1 MHDFDYDAMQK
12 KRIARGASHMKRGS
26 KSKKRTLPS
35 DYLTAAQKR
44 RLNGPVSTYKLD
56 EPMSWESFKAM
67 PEDLQKQYIL
77 RLQENYGAN
86 DEMIGKMFKKSDTVV
101 LRLRNAL
108 NIKPIGKCKL
118 NRNEKAIRDAKWDA
132 FCNGVVGGKPG
143 EPKKIENDEVEETCD
158 EIDDF
163 VGFGDPEIEVEVE
176 VEEPVKAPEQIEIEE
191 MEPIEEPIEEP
202 VKAPEKDK
210 SVDFLMTE
218 KLDVTFVS
226 DSGDLETVFQLLK
239 QLGSHAGRC
248 RIRIEIEAV

>member
-12 KRIARGASHMKRGS
+12 KRIARGAAHMKHGS
-26 KSKKRTLPS
+26 KSKKCTLPS
-35 DYLTAAQKR
+35 DYLTDAQKR

-67 PEDLQKQYIL
+67 PEDLQKKYIL

-86 DEMIGKMFKKSDTVV
+86 DEMIGKMFKKSDTIA
-101 LRLRNAL
+101 LRLRNTL
-108 NIKPIGKCKL
+108 NIKPLGNCKL
-118 NRNEKAIRDAKWDA
+118 NRKEKAIRDAKWDA

-143 EPKKIENDEVEETCD
+143 EPEKVENKDVEESYD
-158 EIDDF
+158 EINDF
-163 VGFGDPEIEVEVE
+163 VGFGDPEVEI
-176 VEEPVKAPEQIEIEE
+176 KE
-191 MEPIEEPIEEP
+191 MDPINPAI
-202 VKAPEKDK
+202 KAPEKEK
-210 SVDFLMTE
+210 PVDFLMTE

-239 QLGSHAGRC
+239 QLGSHTGRC

>member
-26 KSKKRTLPS
+26 KSKKCTLPS

-56 EPMSWESFKAM
+56 EPMSLESFKAM

-77 RLQENYGAN
+77 GLQENYGAN
-86 DEMIGKMFKKSDTVV
+86 DEMIGKMFKKSDTIA

-108 NIKPIGKCKL
+108 NIKPLGKCKL
-118 NRNEKAIRDAKWDA
+118 NRNEKAIRDTKWDA

-143 EPKKIENDEVEETCD
+143 EPKKIENDEVEESCD

-163 VGFGDPEIEVEVE
+163 VGFGDPEVE
-176 VEEPVKAPEQIEIEE
+176 EQIEIEE
-191 MEPIEEPIEEP
+191 MEPVEEP
-202 VKAPEKDK
+202 VKAPEKEK

-239 QLGSHAGRC
+239 QVGSHAGRC
-248 RIRIEIEAV
+248 RIHIEIEAM

>member
-1 MHDFDYDAMQK
+1 M
-12 KRIARGASHMKRGS
+12 
-26 KSKKRTLPS
+26 
-35 DYLTAAQKR
+35 
-44 RLNGPVSTYKLD
+44 STYKLD
-56 EPMSWESFKAM
+56 EPMNWESFKAM
-67 PEDLQKQYIL
+67 PEDLQKKYIL
-77 RLQENYGAN
+77 NLQETYQAN
-86 DEMIGKMFKKSDTVV
+86 NDMLGKMFGVTGVSVCKMRHV
-101 LRLRNAL
+101 LGISA
-108 NIKPIGKCKL
+108 IGQSKMT
-118 NRNEKAIRDAKWDA
+118 RDEVAVRDAKWDA

-143 EPKKIENDEVEETCD
+143 ESKKIENNEVEELHD

-163 VGFGDPEIEVEVE
+163 VGISDPE

-191 MEPIEEPIEEP
+191 IGTFEEPVEEP
-202 VKAPEKDK
+202 VKAPEKEK

>member
-26 KSKKRTLPS
+26 KSKKCTLPS

-56 EPMSWESFKAM
+56 EPMNWESFKAM
-67 PEDLQKQYIL
+67 PEDLQKKYIL
-77 RLQENYGAN
+77 NLQETYQAN
-86 DEMIGKMFKKSDTVV
+86 DKMIGKMFGKSDVTVGEYRKK
-101 LRLRNAL
+101 LRLN
-108 NIKPIGKCKL
+108 PIGKSMMT
-118 NRNEKAIRDAKWDA
+118 RDEKAIRDVKWNT

-143 EPKKIENDEVEETCD
+143 EPKKIENNEVEEPHD

-163 VGFGDPEIEVEVE
+163 VGISDPE

-191 MEPIEEPIEEP
+191 MGPIEEPVEEP
-202 VKAPEKDK
+202 VKAPEKEK

-226 DSGDLETVFQLLK
+226 DFGDLETVFQLLK
-239 QLGSHAGRC
+239 QLGSHAGKC
-248 RIRIEIEAV
+248 RIHIEIEAI

>member
-12 KRIARGASHMKRGS
+12 KRIARGASHMKHNRKGCS
-26 KSKKRTLPS
+26 LPS
-35 DYLTAAQKR
+35 DYLTDAQKR

-67 PEDLQKQYIL
+67 PEDLQKKYIL
-77 RLQENYGAN
+77 NLQETYQAN
-86 DEMIGKMFKKSDTVV
+86 NDMLGKMFGVTGVSVCKMRHALGIGAMGQSKMTRDEVTV
-101 LRLRNAL
+101 
-108 NIKPIGKCKL
+108 
-118 NRNEKAIRDAKWDA
+118 RDAKWDA

-143 EPKKIENDEVEETCD
+143 EPKKIENNEVEEPHD

-163 VGFGDPEIEVEVE
+163 VGFGDPEVE
-176 VEEPVKAPEQIEIEE
+176 EQIEIEE
-191 MEPIEEPIEEP
+191 IEPIEEPIEEP
-202 VKAPEKDK
+202 VKAPEKEK

>member
-12 KRIARGASHMKRGS
+12 KRIARGAAHMKRGS
-26 KSKKRTLPS
+26 KSKKCTLPS

-67 PEDLQKQYIL
+67 PEDLQKKYIL
-77 RLQENYGAN
+77 NLQETYQTN
-86 DEMIGKMFKKSDTVV
+86 DKMIAKLFGKSDVTVGEHRK
-101 LRLRNAL
+101 RLGL
-108 NIKPIGKCKL
+108 NPIGKS
-118 NRNEKAIRDAKWDA
+118 RMTHDEITVRDAKWDA

-143 EPKKIENDEVEETCD
+143 EPKKIENN
-158 EIDDF
+158 
-163 VGFGDPEIEVEVE
+163 E
-176 VEEPVKAPEQIEIEE
+176 VEEPVKAPEQIEIKE
-191 MEPIEEPIEEP
+191 MGPIEEPIEEP
-202 VKAPEKDK
+202 VKAPEKEK

>member
-12 KRIARGASHMKRGS
+12 KRIARGASHMKHGS
-26 KSKKRTLPS
+26 KKCTLPS

-67 PEDLQKQYIL
+67 PEDLQKKYIL
-77 RLQENYGAN
+77 NLQETYQAN
-86 DEMIGKMFKKSDTVV
+86 DKMVGKMFGKSDVTVGEYRKK
-101 LRLRNAL
+101 LGL
-108 NIKPIGKCKL
+108 NPIGKS
-118 NRNEKAIRDAKWDA
+118 RMTRDEVAVRDAKWDA

-143 EPKKIENDEVEETCD
+143 EPKKIENNEVEEPHD
-158 EIDDF
+158 EINDF
-163 VGFGDPEIEVEVE
+163 VGFGDPE
-176 VEEPVKAPEQIEIEE
+176 VEEPVKVPEKIEIEE
-191 MEPIEEPIEEP
+191 MEPIEEPVEEP
-202 VKAPEKDK
+202 VKVPEKEK
-210 SVDFLMTE
+210 PVDFLMTE

>member
-26 KSKKRTLPS
+26 KKCTLPS

-56 EPMSWESFKAM
+56 EPMNWESFKAM
-67 PEDLQKQYIL
+67 PEDLQKKYIL
-77 RLQENYGAN
+77 NLQETYQAN
-86 DEMIGKMFKKSDTVV
+86 NDMLGKMFGVSGVSVCKM
-101 LRLRNAL
+101 RRAL
-108 NIKPIGKCKL
+108 GVGAMGQNKMT
-118 NRNEKAIRDAKWDA
+118 RDEVAVRDAKWDA

-143 EPKKIENDEVEETCD
+143 EPKKIENNEVEELHD
-158 EIDDF
+158 EINDF
-163 VGFGDPEIEVEVE
+163 VGFGDPE

-191 MEPIEEPIEEP
+191 MNPIKESVEEPVEEP
-202 VKAPEKDK
+202 VKTPEKEK

-226 DSGDLETVFQLLK
+226 DSGDLDTVFQLLK
-239 QLGSHAGRC
+239 QFGSHAGRC

>member
-26 KSKKRTLPS
+26 ISKKCTLPS

-67 PEDLQKQYIL
+67 PEDLQKKYIL
-77 RLQENYGAN
+77 GLQENYGAT
-86 DEMIGKMFKKSDTVV
+86 DEMIGKMFKKSDTIA
-101 LRLRNAL
+101 LRLRNTL
-108 NIKPIGKCKL
+108 NIKPLGKCKL
-118 NRNEKAIRDAKWDA
+118 NRKEKEIRDAKWDA

-143 EPKKIENDEVEETCD
+143 EPEKVENKDSEELHD
-158 EIDDF
+158 EINDF
-163 VGFGDPEIEVEVE
+163 VGFGDPE
-176 VEEPVKAPEQIEIEE
+176 VEEPVKAPKQIEIEK
-191 MEPIEEPIEEP
+191 MEPIEDPVEELI
-202 VKAPEKDK
+202 KTPEKEK
-210 SVDFLMTE
+210 PVDFLMTE

-239 QLGSHAGRC
+239 QLGSHAGKC
-248 RIRIEIEAV
+248 RIHIEIEAL

>member
-12 KRIARGASHMKRGS
+12 KRIARGASYMKRGS
-26 KSKKRTLPS
+26 KSKKCTLPS

-56 EPMSWESFKAM
+56 EPMNWESFKAM
-67 PEDLQKQYIL
+67 PEDLQKKYIL
-77 RLQENYGAN
+77 NLQETYQAN
-86 DEMIGKMFKKSDTVV
+86 DKMIAKLFGKSDVTVGEHRK
-101 LRLRNAL
+101 RLGL
-108 NIKPIGKCKL
+108 KPTGKS
-118 NRNEKAIRDAKWDA
+118 RMTRDEVAVRDAKWDA

-143 EPKKIENDEVEETCD
+143 EPKKIENNEIEELHD

-163 VGFGDPEIEVEVE
+163 VGFGDPEIE
-176 VEEPVKAPEQIEIEE
+176 EPVKAPEQIEIEE
-191 MEPIEEPIEEP
+191 IEPIEEPVEEP
-202 VKAPEKDK
+202 VKAPEKEK

-226 DSGDLETVFQLLK
+226 DSGDLETVFQILK

-248 RIRIEIEAV
+248 RIHIEIEAV

>member
-12 KRIARGASHMKRGS
+12 KRIARGASHMRRGS
-26 KSKKRTLPS
+26 KSKKCTLPS

-56 EPMSWESFKAM
+56 EPMNWESFKAM
-67 PEDLQKQYIL
+67 PEDLQKKYIL
-77 RLQENYGAN
+77 NLQETYQAN
-86 DEMIGKMFKKSDTVV
+86 DKMIAKLFGKSDVTVGEHRK
-101 LRLRNAL
+101 RLGL
-108 NIKPIGKCKL
+108 KPTGKS
-118 NRNEKAIRDAKWDA
+118 RMTRDEVAVRDAKWDA

-143 EPKKIENDEVEETCD
+143 EPKKIENNEIEELHD

-163 VGFGDPEIEVEVE
+163 IGFGDPEI
-176 VEEPVKAPEQIEIEE
+176 EEPVKAPEQIEIEE
-191 MEPIEEPIEEP
+191 IEPIEEPVEEP
-202 VKAPEKDK
+202 VKAPEKEK

-226 DSGDLETVFQLLK
+226 DSGDLETVFQILK

-248 RIRIEIEAV
+248 RIHIEIEAV

>member
-26 KSKKRTLPS
+26 KSKKCTLPS

-67 PEDLQKQYIL
+67 PEDLQKKYIL
-77 RLQENYGAN
+77 GLQEMYQAN
-86 DEMIGKMFKKSDTVV
+86 DEMIAKLFGKSDVTVGEHRK
-101 LRLRNAL
+101 RLGL
-108 NIKPIGKCKL
+108 NPIGKS
-118 NRNEKAIRDAKWDA
+118 RMTRDEKAIRDAKWDA

-143 EPKKIENDEVEETCD
+143 EPKKFENNEVEEPHD
-158 EIDDF
+158 DIDDF
-163 VGFGDPEIEVEVE
+163 VSFGDPEVEEQIEIEE
-176 VEEPVKAPEQIEIEE
+176 IEPIEEPVEEPVKAPEKE
-191 MEPIEEPIEEP
+191 
-202 VKAPEKDK
+202 K